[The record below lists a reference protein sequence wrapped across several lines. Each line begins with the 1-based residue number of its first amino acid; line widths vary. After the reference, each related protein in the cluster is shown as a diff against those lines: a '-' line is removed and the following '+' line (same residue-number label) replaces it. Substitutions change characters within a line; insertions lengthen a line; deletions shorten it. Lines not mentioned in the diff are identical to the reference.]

1 MDRWKILAWDWV
13 LRTVLFQAAVT
24 LPEDNKEDL
33 CDCDLFKLICFM
45 SKVFL
50 ILFNKFIS
58 ITTFLSASQ
67 VSLPIENVFFPIG
80 E

>member
-1 MDRWKILAWDWV
+1 M
-13 LRTVLFQAAVT
+13 T

-58 ITTFLSASQ
+58 ITTFGY
-67 VSLPIENVFFPIG
+67 IGFIG
-80 E
+80 ELLD